1 MFNLFSLDSFL
12 IFSQQHLIILLIF
25 TCITVGLSILGNRL
39 RKNKNSELI
48 LLISKMLIGFAII
61 QELLDYTNRYLNGT
75 LSLSVDLPFHICNY
89 VLLLSII
96 TIYNKNEYLFNFCYF
111 NAFSGALV
119 ANLTPDT
126 NGVIG
131 DLGLFFF
138 FIHHFLIMINVLW
151 MIFAYKMIPTFKG
164 LLVTAMM
171 LNLFG
176 VPIALINWLI
186 GDGANYMYLCKKPPV
201 DNILLVGEWPFYI
214 FAMEV
219 IGFMIFLILLMPF
232 KVGGMIRQSAN

>member
-1 MFNLFSLDSFL
+1 M
-12 IFSQQHLIILLIF
+12 
-25 TCITVGLSILGNRL
+25 
-39 RKNKNSELI
+39 E
-48 LLISKMLIGFAII
+48 A
-61 QELLDYTNRYLNGT
+61 
-75 LSLSVDLPFHICNY
+75 FHICNY

-138 FIHHFLIMINVLW
+138 FMHHFLIMINVLW

-164 LLVTAMM
+164 VVATAII
-171 LNLFG
+171 LNVFG
-176 VPIALINWLI
+176 IPIALINWLI
-186 GDGANYMYLCKKPPV
+186 ASTTSLSISSSTV
-201 DNILLVGEWPFYI
+201 QVGEISSRY
-214 FAMEV
+214 A
-219 IGFMIFLILLMPF
+219 
-232 KVGGMIRQSAN
+232 RT